1 MSELEKAIDQK
12 LADARKASEGA
23 ESTEKVEEVK
33 IKKEPGTEG
42 DGDKKK
48 VEEAGKGKEDPKSKK
63 EEPAKKVA
71 SGSAS
76 SKKDE
81 PKKSADEKKDGQS
94 SRSGGDRKD
103 DSRKV
108 SSSGDSRR
116 TSGSDRRDDHRRGY
130 DRRDD
135 SSRSYRS
142 RREEDDRRRGTS
154 NRDRDEPSRNG
165 TKSSRGDD
173 GKKDS
178 KPNEKK
184 DSKPEEKKDEIT
196 DKTKDDKSKDSDKVD
211 AQTEVKKDPEQPEG
225 TPTEGAAA
233 KPKKKKNKRPKVTI
247 NDGVEWDITRDF
259 GTSTDDIGAVAVK
272 QEPPEEWQVL
282 SEDHEN
288 DKEPSAEKE
297 TRTSP
302 DKEKRNSQEKERP
315 ASKDKDKPSSKDKE
329 KRSRDRSPTPPWS
342 TRHKSVRGRGNRYQS
357 DRRSP
362 PRRRSR
368 SREVSRR
375 RSRSPVRNRSRSPR
389 YRRSPSTYARSYR
402 APSRRYSP
410 PRRSRSPVRRRS
422 RSRSRLSSDRGANP
436 KALLAKKSFL
446 DDLAVKFAQEGKE
459 FPELEQYRCEIN
471 SQFGSGSSYMPRSL
485 EHVPG
490 CGVGAYAPPPPPGMG
505 MSMGMGGGS
514 MYDMSYSMGAP
525 EYVESPPL
533 VGYPIVSPA
542 PAKPS
547 PPTMIPLEDIMA
559 SMKGTSGPSSSIET
573 IMPENQVAVSDL
585 LMSQASNLGSQPEPA
600 LEKGFVWRGDVKTR
614 VSQAIELLDDMEHS
628 VQRSGK
634 FMYRSQTYYENN
646 IDENRSP
653 MLQGPNNPRYAF
665 NAPPGECNDPFG
677 NIPKNIKPVIK
688 TLCLDEGRISEH
700 IFLRTRKQ
708 QLAATLKKKKQE
720 MDERKKRAMASNVPK
735 AQLQKTTQTD
745 PTVCTECLI
754 RKLKF
759 RATAETQTA
768 PILTTDSVVQTNPM
782 PVQTVSEFGSITEL
796 TPNQVRAVSE
806 LIRYIKLTATTGSV
820 EEMRNSMLTKQM
832 YSVNSDLRNAYQY
845 FDAMVEHK
853 NNRIVPAP
861 PSAAPQ
867 QILEAIDEPPIEDII
882 YEDDNDGTNEENWDD
897 DVDDEY
903 EKYHKT
909 FGGDSEH
916 AAAGGGR
923 GQMFGQPPS
932 SAPAQYQDPK
942 SSFQNNPLAP
952 YSYAGTM
959 QHAGGGLRGR
969 GGGTAAA
976 GRGKFTQP
984 RGGRGR
990 GGGKKNARGGHPK
1003 PANWK

>member
-1 MSELEKAIDQK
+1 ML
-12 LADARKASEGA
+12 LF
-23 ESTEKVEEVK
+23 T
-33 IKKEPGTEG
+33 
-42 DGDKKK
+42 
-48 VEEAGKGKEDPKSKK
+48 
-63 EEPAKKVA
+63 
-71 SGSAS
+71 
-76 SKKDE
+76 
-81 PKKSADEKKDGQS
+81 
-94 SRSGGDRKD
+94 RSN
-103 DSRKV
+103 V
-108 SSSGDSRR
+108 LFNC
-116 TSGSDRRDDHRRGY
+116 SD
-130 DRRDD
+130 
-135 SSRSYRS
+135 
-142 RREEDDRRRGTS
+142 
-154 NRDRDEPSRNG
+154 
-165 TKSSRGDD
+165 
-173 GKKDS
+173 
-178 KPNEKK
+178 
-184 DSKPEEKKDEIT
+184 
-196 DKTKDDKSKDSDKVD
+196 
-211 AQTEVKKDPEQPEG
+211 
-225 TPTEGAAA
+225 TP
-233 KPKKKKNKRPKVTI
+233 I
-247 NDGVEWDITRDF
+247 
-259 GTSTDDIGAVAVK
+259 
-272 QEPPEEWQVL
+272 L
-282 SEDHEN
+282 
-288 DKEPSAEKE
+288 
-297 TRTSP
+297 
-302 DKEKRNSQEKERP
+302 
-315 ASKDKDKPSSKDKE
+315 
-329 KRSRDRSPTPPWS
+329 
-342 TRHKSVRGRGNRYQS
+342 
-357 DRRSP
+357 
-362 PRRRSR
+362 
-368 SREVSRR
+368 
-375 RSRSPVRNRSRSPR
+375 
-389 YRRSPSTYARSYR
+389 
-402 APSRRYSP
+402 
-410 PRRSRSPVRRRS
+410 
-422 RSRSRLSSDRGANP
+422 
-436 KALLAKKSFL
+436 
-446 DDLAVKFAQEGKE
+446 
-459 FPELEQYRCEIN
+459 
-471 SQFGSGSSYMPRSL
+471 
-485 EHVPG
+485 
-490 CGVGAYAPPPPPGMG
+490 
-505 MSMGMGGGS
+505 
-514 MYDMSYSMGAP
+514 
-525 EYVESPPL
+525 
-533 VGYPIVSPA
+533 
-542 PAKPS
+542 
-547 PPTMIPLEDIMA
+547 
-559 SMKGTSGPSSSIET
+559 
-573 IMPENQVAVSDL
+573 
-585 LMSQASNLGSQPEPA
+585 
-600 LEKGFVWRGDVKTR
+600 VKTR
-614 VSQAIELLDDMEHS
+614 VSQAIELLDDMELS

-665 NAPPGECNDPFG
+665 NAPPGESNDPFG

-969 GGGTAAA
+969 GGGAAAA
-976 GRGKFTQP
+976 GRGKFTQA